1 MTADSVLAAAREA
14 AVQCPAGR
22 LPALYL
28 TFLFEL
34 AGLGLSPDEAAT
46 VKAKLERICGLWQ

>member
-34 AGLGLSPDEAAT
+34 AGLGLSPDEAAI
-46 VKAKLERICGLWQ
+46 VKAKLERICGL